1 MHVVYY
7 WIERGHISAQRRK
20 PGLPYAITITDT
32 TDRALREWVATSS
45 HMTHRSQTQIE

>member
-7 WIERGHISAQRRK
+7 WIERGHIAAQRRK